1 MHVLYFLTNKIP
13 LIMKRLSALS
23 VIFILS
29 WISIF
34 GQADLVVSTAGF
46 QPNSIDKGDIFSVQA
61 TVTNVGNTTASANY
75 MFIYYSQ
82 DLTVSDE
89 EIISRVSIKELA
101 PNESQVID
109 FIYPIPSPYNAGDY
123 FLGFEVDPFDDVV
136 ETDEDN
142 LFCAADAIGCV
153 TFSISNTTLNSQKY
167 TYPIIFVHGWTGD
180 SRTWDDFSQ
189 KADSIYGWS
198 YGGRLDYCLNPDG
211 TQSTSDTEILV
222 FANSNNLS
230 PADYYYLNFDISASG
245 VLYVGNDSVPFNDDL
260 SNQSAITKQGWAVKD
275 AIDKVLD
282 ASGAEKVI
290 LVGHSM
296 GGLASREY
304 IQNSSN
310 WQSDGNHHVA
320 KLLTIATPNGGS
332 NATGLALGG
341 FFGWDEFSEAVRDLR
356 HDGFPFLYDAEFL
369 FGGTEDNFSV
379 YYNNDVNCNGFV
391 GDLIVGLNEKD
402 SPLDINYSCIVSP
415 NDLVVALDR
424 ADLNNYLLAPIP
436 MMPPLADKF
445 TITSSHTSA
454 HKENASTIIQGLD
467 EPAFYDLAYQ
477 VPLNSLNF
485 GYSTIQADNNP
496 IPPPNDDIDFDDY
509 KIEITENGL
518 LEVDIWNIPVHGF
531 ALFLL
536 DEAYTILEEVQA
548 IGESN
553 IGFQYQVNPGT
564 YYIELASIPT
574 PGSWGFPYAYS
585 IAFTPAIPLVANF
598 SSNTQAGCE
607 PFSVNFSNQSTG
619 NINNYQWTF
628 EGGTPSS
635 SSNENP
641 TVTYSNA
648 GEYSVTLTITDDF
661 GNNTITQ
668 TDYVTVNS
676 IPQAQFTFDTQL
688 DEVIFTNQS
697 QFDID
702 TPTYSWDFGDGATS
716 SEESPTHIFQNDGT
730 YNIQLTATN
739 SCGSTAY
746 NQTVTIMTVA
756 TEDLKLI
763 SEISIFPNPSKDR
776 LTLKIEGQ
784 YLGRYDISL
793 INSIGQKVRQFSKT
807 KNGSELEFE
816 MNTFDLPSGSYFIQI
831 NSEKESQIRKII
843 KL

>member
-1 MHVLYFLTNKIP
+1 
-13 LIMKRLSALS
+13 MKRLSALS

-46 QPNSIDKGDIFSVQA
+46 QPNSIDKGDIFSLQA

-332 NATGLALGG
+332 N
-341 FFGWDEFSEAVRDLR
+341 
-356 HDGFPFLYDAEFL
+356 
-369 FGGTEDNFSV
+369 
-379 YYNNDVNCNGFV
+379 
-391 GDLIVGLNEKD
+391 
-402 SPLDINYSCIVSP
+402 CIVSP

-688 DEVIFTNQS
+688 DEVTFTNQS

-739 SCGSTAY
+739 SCGSTTY

-756 TEDLKLI
+756 TEDLKPI
-763 SEISIFPNPSKDR
+763 SEISIFPNPSKDK

-784 YLGRYDISL
+784 YLGNYEISL
-793 INSIGQKVRQFSKT
+793 INNIGQKFRQVNKAKIGSK
-807 KNGSELEFE
+807 LEFE

-831 NSEKESQIRKII
+831 NSEQESLIRKII